1 MVWLLGD
8 ARPIFVHTC
17 PHFQSV
23 DKCGHVW
30 LRTTSRTQCWRIG
43 DCTILKSNIS
53 AFRKVLRHQNR
64 FSSRRERSKSV
75 VNTCQHLSQLGFQR
89 KIWISRS
96 GESVDKCW
104 HVWLPCASRVQ
115 SSGIVDHTVL
125 KSDISAFRKVLRH
138 QNRFS
143 SRRERSKNVK
153 FNGFWTKSTQALQIW
168 SLVHHPV
175 FL

>member
-64 FSSRRERSKSV
+64 FSSRRERSK
-75 VNTCQHLSQLGFQR
+75 
-89 KIWISRS
+89 
-96 GESVDKCW
+96 
-104 HVWLPCASRVQ
+104 
-115 SSGIVDHTVL
+115 
-125 KSDISAFRKVLRH
+125 
-138 QNRFS
+138 
-143 SRRERSKNVK
+143 NVK
-153 FNGFWTKSTQALQIW
+153 FDGFWTKSTLALQIRLISIAGYPYKEQVIEQIW
-168 SLVHHPV
+168 AAKNKNKKIRGAQNFVASLKNIYS
-175 FL
+175 